1 MNPNPGPS
9 KSQITYPLVVLI
21 GPPGAGKTTVG
32 RRLARALSTTFV
44 DSDELIEQQEGESC
58 ASIIQT
64 RGEPAFRELEARK
77 VAEALRSQGVV
88 SLGGGAV
95 ETEKVRHML
104 QDHNVVW
111 IDISLEEGL
120 RRTNDPSRPL
130 LQSDDRAATYAA
142 MLQRREPLFKQA
154 SKVRVRTHNRSPQ
167 RVVADILDAFDDELS
182 NEADPASSNHT
193 LERSEQAHKGRESFP
208 GQGFDQ
214 HQKPQ
219 HAHLP
224 PST

>member
-9 KSQITYPLVVLI
+9 KSQGASPLVVLI

-58 ASIIQT
+58 AQIIQT
-64 RGEPAFRELEARK
+64 RGEPAFRELETRK

-95 ETEKVRHML
+95 ETAKVRRML
-104 QDHNVVW
+104 QHHNVVW

-130 LQSDDRAATYAA
+130 LQSKDRAATYAA
-142 MLQRREPLFKQA
+142 MLQRREPLFREA
-154 SKVRVRTHNRSPQ
+154 SKIRVRTHNRSPQ
-167 RVVADILDAFDDELS
+167 RVVADILDAFDDQLAENNQLARNPGS
-182 NEADPASSNHT
+182 GLEADV
-193 LERSEQAHKGRESFP
+193 FP
-208 GQGFDQ
+208 NQDLDTRQ
-214 HQKPQ
+214 TIYPN
-219 HAHLP
+219 
-224 PST
+224 TTEV